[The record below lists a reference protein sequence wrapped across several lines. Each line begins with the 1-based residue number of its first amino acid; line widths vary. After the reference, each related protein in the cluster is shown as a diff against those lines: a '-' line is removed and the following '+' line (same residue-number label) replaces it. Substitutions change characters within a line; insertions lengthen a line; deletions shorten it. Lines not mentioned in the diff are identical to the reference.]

1 MYGCSMF
8 GAYSSRVLVPSNQ
21 LSLRPNNLSMK
32 DAAALPAVAGTALH
46 ALSLAGF
53 WPNPPITNNKAV
65 LIHSAAGGV
74 GLMLVQM
81 AKILGCSPIVAVVGA
96 PHKVK
101 TCKDFGADFV
111 IDKSSSDL
119 WSEAKKASN
128 GYAAI
133 FDANG
138 VSTLSNSYGIQK
150 ITL

>member
-1 MYGCSMF
+1 MEE
-8 GAYSSRVLVPSNQ
+8 
-21 LSLRPNNLSMK
+21 
-32 DAAALPAVAGTALH
+32 AAALPAVAGTALH

-81 AKILGCSPIVAVVGA
+81 AKIMGCHPIVAVVGA
-96 PHKVK
+96 AHKVQ
-101 TCKDFGADFV
+101 TCKDLGADVV
-111 IDKSSSDL
+111 IDKSSCDL
-119 WSEAKKASN
+119 WSEANKASK

-138 VSTLSNSYGIQK
+138 VSTLNDSYGK
-150 ITL
+150 YS